1 MTVFFF
7 FSEKETSFMDT
18 LMIQVKKSSSEIFNK
33 SRAPQKNVR
42 FNEYEQ
48 TSTTPEAQYIP
59 VDIEDSG
66 VHPSS
71 K

>member
-1 MTVFFF
+1 
-7 FSEKETSFMDT
+7 MDT
-18 LMIQVKKSSSEIFNK
+18 LMKVKKSSSEIFNK
-33 SRAPQKNVR
+33 SRAPQNVR

-71 K
+71 SK

>member
-1 MTVFFF
+1 
-7 FSEKETSFMDT
+7 
-18 LMIQVKKSSSEIFNK
+18 MIQVKKSSSEIFNK

-71 K
+71 SK